1 MKTKKD
7 TRKWCE
13 FHKSS
18 THNTSECRA
27 KESLVDEMKA
37 SDSDTCSNS
46 KSELDKGND
55 KGKKIIGVEFSDSV
69 ATTKIQ
75 NNEPKDS

>member
-1 MKTKKD
+1 
-7 TRKWCE
+7 
-13 FHKSS
+13 
-18 THNTSECRA
+18 
-27 KESLVDEMKA
+27 MKA